1 MSNKQSLEKRTVHNP
16 LFEHPIQRVFRD
28 LWGQDL
34 DFFRESRSS
43 LQGASNVSLSEDET
57 HIYVDA
63 ALPGLSEDEIEVT
76 LEKGILWIQGH
87 KKEEEE
93 KKKYHYKATRSY
105 SYQLALPESVDEN
118 GETKA
123 SYEKGVLHITFNKA
137 KGQIPKKICIDCC
150 KK

>member
-1 MSNKQSLEKRTVHNP
+1 MSNKHPLERKTAQN
-16 LFEHPIQRVFRD
+16 LFFEHPIHRAFRD
-28 LWGQDL
+28 IWGSDL
-34 DFFRESRSS
+34 DFFGRD
-43 LQGASNVSLSEDET
+43 LPTLKAASNVSLSEDEN

-63 ALPGLSEDEIEVT
+63 ALPGLDENEIEVT
-76 LEKGILWIQGH
+76 LEKGALWIQGN

-118 GETKA
+118 AETKA
-123 SYEKGVLHITFNKA
+123 SYEKGVLHITFNKT
-137 KGQIPKKICIDCC
+137 KGQSAKKICIECC